1 MTLKQ
6 KQALLAYLDYY
17 YGPLDGMWGDKSQK
31 ATEAFQRGYQLTVDG
46 IFGAATEKRIL
57 EVVSTG
63 EKPVDDKMSAT
74 EDKMSAIADWW
85 KGIRYFTRSEFK
97 CKCGGKYCNGY
108 PVEMDPEELR
118 VVDEIRR
125 RAGVPLRVNSGL
137 RCPGWNADPS
147 VGGAANSLHTT
158 GKAVDLSG
166 SISPE
171 KLRAIAEEV
180 TKEMIPGRGGIGLYR
195 WGIHVD
201 NGAYG
206 RWNG

>member
-6 KQALLAYLDYY
+6 KQALLAYLGYY
-17 YGPLDGMWGDKSQK
+17 DGPLDGLWGEKSQW
-31 ATEAFQRGYQLTVDG
+31 ATEAFQRNYQLAVDG

-57 EVVSTG
+57 EVVASGEEPAQQPQTAPETG
-63 EKPVDDKMSAT
+63 EA
-74 EDKMSAIADWW
+74 ADWW
-85 KGIRYFTRSEFK
+85 KGIRYFTRAEFK
-97 CKCGGKYCNGY
+97 CKCGGRYCNGY

-137 RCPGWNADPS
+137 RCPGWNADPI

-158 GKAVDLSG
+158 GRAVDLSG

-171 KLRAIAEEV
+171 KLKAVAEEV

-201 NGAYG
+201 TGKYS